1 MPLPFLL
8 VGAAAA
14 AGIGTHINAKKKNE
28 EAQNLINSAE
38 RLYNN
43 TKKILDI
50 ANNENI
56 EINKETISRLQTL
69 ASTQIVEEEINE
81 KVQKLDQNKKEILCK
96 IINALGY

>member
-50 ANNENI
+50 AK
-56 EINKETISRLQTL
+56 NKTETSRKTL
-69 ASTQIVEEEINE
+69 KSKGIR
-81 KVQKLDQNKKEILCK
+81 KEVNRHI
-96 IINALGY
+96 

>member
-50 ANNENI
+50 AVI
-56 EINKETISRLQTL
+56 
-69 ASTQIVEEEINE
+69 
-81 KVQKLDQNKKEILCK
+81 
-96 IINALGY
+96 